1 MRHSIP
7 FALLL
12 IASLFVTTTALAQ
25 QASEPN
31 LRWGHPTQQEMEM
44 TSYTPDPSAD
54 AVVLCKTTDAHYVI
68 TKDVLQ
74 VLYEV
79 KGRIKILKP
88 EGIKHGAI
96 DIYYTVND
104 GVEGN
109 REDVTSVKGATY
121 NLVNGNVERSELTS
135 EMINTHNAKDRK
147 QRVMT
152 LLLPDVRVGSVIE

>member
-68 TKDVLQ
+68 TKDVL
-74 VLYEV
+74 
-79 KGRIKILKP
+79 
-88 EGIKHGAI
+88 
-96 DIYYTVND
+96 
-104 GVEGN
+104 N
-109 REDVTSVKGATY
+109 RKTTHFSFFIIRAKFFAFVRNEFAD
-121 NLVNGNVERSELTS
+121 ELCPHSKFHT
-135 EMINTHNAKDRK
+135 ADFV
-147 QRVMT
+147 QRHSYRT
-152 LLLPDVRVGSVIE
+152 LPALA